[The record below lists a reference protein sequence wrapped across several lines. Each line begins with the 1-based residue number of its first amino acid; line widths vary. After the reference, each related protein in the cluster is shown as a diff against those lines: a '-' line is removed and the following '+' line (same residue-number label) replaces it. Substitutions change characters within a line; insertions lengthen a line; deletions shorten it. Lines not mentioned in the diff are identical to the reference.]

1 MLGAS
6 KGYVHL
12 VENVH
17 FCISFALLQALAEF
31 RERRVQLIAGDG
43 QYRRQFHLLF
53 AFFFEELFQLIQFVR
68 FYPFDNVSIYLP
80 IAERNDNTLKFKSL
94 RLVYCHYLDGID
106 AARRRHCPPI
116 PYLVPPL
123 QEEVY
128 VRPESLHIVGYQVLE
143 CQHKCHFFVERL
155 LSHKVLE
162 YPVDYH
168 VEGHRLVAFDYL
180 TQVDIACVVERF
192 LERSCRIAF
201 REQ

>member
-1 MLGAS
+1 M
-6 KGYVHL
+6 
-12 VENVH
+12 
-17 FCISFALLQALAEF
+17 
-31 RERRVQLIAGDG
+31 
-43 QYRRQFHLLF
+43 
-53 AFFFEELFQLIQFVR
+53 
-68 FYPFDNVSIYLP
+68 
-80 IAERNDNTLKFKSL
+80 
-94 RLVYCHYLDGID
+94 
-106 AARRRHCPPI
+106 
-116 PYLVPPL
+116 
-123 QEEVY
+123 Y
-128 VRPESLHIVGYQVLE
+128 VRSEGLHIVGYQVLE